1 MEGFRKLIEK
11 LRLIEALHAGAATE
25 GERTAADFARER
37 ILQKINQYEQPDPP
51 IEYRFTLNN
60 SWSRRLFMAL
70 LRRYEIKPYR
80 YPRQRYNTVMARV
93 SKTFVDKTLWPEFVE
108 LDSELTKHLDQVAE
122 RIINEALHSDTSEAE
137 EVNLL
142 PQGEP
147 TDGITSA

>member
-1 MEGFRKLIEK
+1 
-11 LRLIEALHAGAATE
+11 
-25 GERTAADFARER
+25 
-37 ILQKINQYEQPDPP
+37 
-51 IEYRFTLNN
+51 
-60 SWSRRLFMAL
+60 
-70 LRRYEIKPYR
+70 
-80 YPRQRYNTVMARV
+80 
-93 SKTFVDKTLWPEFVE
+93 